1 MLCILAYFI
10 MLYAKIRY
18 TGIYKKWIKV
28 IIQEN
33 ERLCKEN
40 DALSGKVASL
50 KQFLN
55 WLRKKM
61 FGRMS

>member
-1 MLCILAYFI
+1 

-33 ERLCKEN
+33 EGLCKEN

-50 KQFLN
+50 EHFLN